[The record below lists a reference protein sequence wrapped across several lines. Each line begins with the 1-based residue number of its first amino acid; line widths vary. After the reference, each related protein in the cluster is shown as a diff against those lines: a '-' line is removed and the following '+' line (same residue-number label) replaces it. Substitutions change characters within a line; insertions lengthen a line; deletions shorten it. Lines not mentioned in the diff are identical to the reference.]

1 MIRHRSA
8 DRCGA
13 LESGLV
19 AAITVSGAERVIV
32 IYVAGSAGRGRRRHV
47 RAGQS
52 KTGYAVIEGSGVPA
66 LSRMAS

>member
-8 DRCGA
+8 NRCGA

-19 AAITVSGAERVIV
+19 AAITIGGAEGVIV
-32 IYVAGSAGRGRRRHV
+32 IYVTGSAGRGRRRHV
-47 RAGQS
+47 RSRQS

-66 LSRMAS
+66 LGRMAS